1 MPIEPILR
9 DADLALTESLQSDE
23 KRRLEA
29 MTKFMRCFEQ
39 LAIEIANG
47 NASWGAVRPWA
58 REQARRLQAARPAF
72 EDWQLELGKIF
83 YSSGGEED
91 TEAALD
97 RRSQFAFA
105 REAFRDTP
113 VDEMLAE
120 FEDAEV
126 DQDFREEAIRI
137 ALDAPSYAPASHTWW
152 RRRDPA

>member
-9 DADLALTESLQSDE
+9 DAEQALADSLQNDE
-23 KRRLEA
+23 EARLEA
-29 MTKFMRCFEQ
+29 MTRFMRCFEQ

-47 NASWGAVRPWA
+47 NATWDEVRPWA
-58 REQARRLQAARPAF
+58 REHAERLQASRPALA
-72 EDWQLELGKIF
+72 DWQLELGRIF
-83 YSSGGEED
+83 YGSGGEEN

-97 RRSQFAFA
+97 RRSQYAFV

-113 VDEMLAE
+113 VDAMLAE

-126 DQDFREEAIRI
+126 DQDFRDEAIRI

-152 RRRDPA
+152 RRRDS